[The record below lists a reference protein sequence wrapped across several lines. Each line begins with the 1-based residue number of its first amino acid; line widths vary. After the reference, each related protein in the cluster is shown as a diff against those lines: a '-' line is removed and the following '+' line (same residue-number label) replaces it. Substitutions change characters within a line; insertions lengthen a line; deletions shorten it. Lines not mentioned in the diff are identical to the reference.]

1 MNSRNSVLTRPQ
13 TGSSAAASFSMNHI
27 AAPPN
32 PDKNFQMSFT
42 TGKLL
47 KQQLEESKVIVSS
60 RNHPSVF
67 TDMDE

>member
-1 MNSRNSVLTRPQ
+1 M
-13 TGSSAAASFSMNHI
+13 TGSSAAASFSLNHM

-42 TGKLL
+42 TGKLM

-60 RNHPSVF
+60 RNYPSVF
-67 TDMDE
+67 TEMEDYRQLDLLRN

>member
-1 MNSRNSVLTRPQ
+1 MTRPL
-13 TGSSAAASFSMNHI
+13 TGSSVAASFSLNHM

-60 RNHPSVF
+60 RN
-67 TDMDE
+67 